1 MTEKIEEYR
10 VTGAQ
15 AGATRYVYELQQD
28 AFRTAKGDVLKEFEK
43 ICPTEASFKRVKKD
57 MHDVFERLEAQLSKQ
72 EG

>member
-10 VTGAQ
+10 ANERQVGFQEYTH
-15 AGATRYVYELQQD
+15 ELKQD

-43 ICPTEASFKRVKKD
+43 ICPTEASFKRVRKD
-57 MHDVFERLEAQLSKQ
+57 MHDVFERLQAQLTQQ